1 MKKFNFRLEKI
12 KRYKDQLEQNKRMKL
27 AAEQAHLY
35 IEKNKLTKAIETRNR
50 YFSLYGVRKPGKVNI
65 NQLIIAKR
73 YVDKLTREVIEQTR
87 QVALVENDV
96 DKAKKELLEASK
108 EKKKY
113 EKLKSKH
120 LAAYL
125 EDANREENRE
135 LDEFAAATHV
145 PDLSWKGN
153 A

>member
-12 KRYKDQLEQNKRMKL
+12 KRFKDQLEQNKRMKL
-27 AAEQAHLY
+27 AAKQAHLY
-35 IEKNKLTKAIETRNR
+35 IEKNKLTTAVENR
-50 YFSLYGVRKPGKVNI
+50 KKYFSLYGIRKPGKVNI
-65 NQLIIAKR
+65 YQLIIAKR
-73 YVDKLTREVIEQTR
+73 YVDKLASDVREQTR
-87 QVALVENDV
+87 QVALVEKDV

-120 LAAYL
+120 QAAYL
-125 EDANREENRE
+125 ENVNREENRE
-135 LDEFAAATHV
+135 LDEFAAGANV
-145 PDLSWKGN
+145 LDLSWKGK